1 MKLNKKIT
9 ELRVFQLLD
18 FMIKNSIET
27 DKDYLMIEMSI
38 RKEFTNR
45 IKQANEVQNV

>member
-1 MKLNKKIT
+1 MINKKIT

-18 FMIKNSIET
+18 FMVRNVTEN

-38 RKEFTNR
+38 RKEFVNR
-45 IKQANEVQNV
+45 IKVINEVKNV

>member
-1 MKLNKKIT
+1 MQKKIT
-9 ELRVFQLLD
+9 ELRAYQLLD
-18 FMIKNSIET
+18 FMVKNATEQ
-27 DKDYLMIEMSI
+27 DKEYLTIEMSI